1 MDFGQQIELMVG
13 RGRRRLFVKR
23 FVRFSAIALA
33 CTIAIAAVLI
43 ALARAGIAFGGGLWA
58 LCVLPWIVCALVSWP
73 WRTSK
78 TEIARQIDAANG
90 FGERLSSSIAFMRG
104 EQTEWM
110 KIQIA
115 DTAKRLAD
123 PAVRESYCKKAFA
136 VEKPAYLK
144 ALAWTVVGS
153 VAVALLPD
161 AVNALRGYFTP
172 AEIQTVA
179 GDDDNPQDAAPVV
192 HKSNLD
198 VVSADLRQ
206 EQAEELLKAAQE
218 LDDPEIKAAAEELA
232 QILEDDK
239 AGKLSAEEFARR
251 MAALEKKL
259 DQMTAPTQQEQKA
272 FDEAIRDAVQ
282 SFSQM
287 KEDPETQ
294 KLAEAL
300 EKNDYDMAADILRD
314 LVNST
319 DPKDKKKLEKLAKMF
334 GDLAKKIDPT
344 DPELKEALKKHK
356 DLVDQLEKE
365 FKKNGKLSDEDK
377 KAFEDAAKK
386 MKEGEQQQQQQ
397 RNADQTSKAL
407 NKLQKAMNNTAEDL
421 ENKANKPTD
430 EQKQGDSQNPDGEQ
444 TGEQQKSGEKQD
456 GQQGT
461 EQQQGQQGSE
471 QQQGQQGSEQQQGQ
485 QGSEQQQGQ
494 QGSEQQQGQQGSE
507 QQQGQQGSEQQ
518 QGQQGQDGAEGQ
530 NKSDNQSAEDALRDA
545 AKQKKAQEQR
555 DKLKDLADK
564 MKKDAQN
571 GKEQQQDDASS
582 EQRDQ
587 NMQDF
592 LERAKGQKKEDQD
605 KKDGQQGQQGQQAG
619 QEQQGDQGEQG
630 QQGQQDAQQGQE
642 NQGSQGSQVQQQ
654 NQEAQQGDSGAQEG
668 MQQGQE
674 SGSSTEI
681 GHTGG
686 HDETEGDATSLKVN
700 TVDEKLQGMDSGQK
714 TTAEVIES
722 AAQSGFAT
730 ESYKEVYQTYEKA
743 AEDILESES
752 VPQGYRN
759 YVEKYFDM
767 IRPQK

>member
-136 VEKPAYLK
+136 VENPAYLK

-218 LDDPEIKAAAEELA
+218 LDDPDIKAAAEELA

-461 EQQQGQQGSE
+461 EQQQGQQGT
-471 QQQGQQGSEQQQGQ
+471 
-485 QGSEQQQGQ
+485 
-494 QGSEQQQGQQGSE
+494 
-507 QQQGQQGSEQQ
+507 EQQ
-518 QGQQGQDGAEGQ
+518 QGQQGQEGAEGQ

-571 GKEQQQDDASS
+571 GKEQQQDDAGS

-642 NQGSQGSQVQQQ
+642 NQGSQGSQGQQQ
-654 NQEAQQGDSGAQEG
+654 NQEAQQGESGAQEG

>member
-1 MDFGQQIELMVG
+1 MDFGQQIEWMVG
-13 RGRRRLFVKR
+13 RGRRRLFLKR

-33 CTIAIAAVLI
+33 CSVAIAAVLV
-43 ALARAGIAFGGGLWA
+43 ALARAGVAFCGGLWA
-58 LCVLPWIVCALVSWP
+58 LCVLPWIVCALVAWP

-123 PAVRESYCKKAFA
+123 PATRESFGKKAFA
-136 VEKPAYLK
+136 LQKPAYLK
-144 ALAWTVVGS
+144 ALAWTIVGS
-153 VAVALLPD
+153 VVVAFLPD
-161 AVNALRGYFTP
+161 VVSLVRGYLTP
-172 AEIQTVA
+172 AEIVTVA
-179 GDDDNPQDAAPVV
+179 GDDDNAPDAAPVV
-192 HKSNLD
+192 HRSNLD

-218 LDDPEIKAAAEELA
+218 LDDPEIQAAAEELA

-259 DQMTAPTQQEQKA
+259 DAMTAPTAQEQKA

-334 GDLAKKIDPT
+334 GDLAKKVDPT
-344 DPELKEALKKHK
+344 DPELKEALQKHK

-377 KAFEDAAKK
+377 KAFEEAAKK
-386 MKEGEQQQQQQ
+386 MKDGEQQQQQQ

-430 EQKQGDSQNPDGEQ
+430 ETQQGDNQNPDGEQ
-444 TGEQQKSGEKQD
+444 TGEPQKSGDKKD
-456 GQQGT
+456 GQQQGS
-461 EQQQGQQGSE
+461 EQKQGQQGSE
-471 QQQGQQGSEQQQGQ
+471 QQQGQQGSEQKQGQ

-494 QGSEQQQGQQGSE
+494 QGSDQQQGQQGSE
-507 QQQGQQGSEQQ
+507 QQ
-518 QGQQGQDGAEGQ
+518 GAEG
-530 NKSDNQSAEDALRDA
+530 KDGADNQSAEDALRDA

-571 GKEQQQDDASS
+571 GQEKDQDQAGS

-605 KKDGQQGQQGQQAG
+605 KQEGQQGQQSGQEQQGDDGQQGQQG
-619 QEQQGDQGEQG
+619 DQDAEQG
-630 QQGQQDAQQGQE
+630 QQGQQGSQQGQE
-642 NQGSQGSQVQQQ
+642 NQGSQGPQQA
-654 NQEAQQGDSGAQEG
+654 QEANQGDSGAQEG

-674 SGSSTEI
+674 SGSSTEL
-681 GHTGG
+681 GTSGG
-686 HDETEGDATSLKVN
+686 HDETEGDATSLNANLK
-700 TVDEKLQGMDSGQK
+700 DERLQGMDSGQK